1 MAISRVSSYLHCLA
15 LGVGASLLINCGGA
29 ELRGKSVPSPD
40 GKTYLVVDDNNGGS
54 CGPIQVDGRAWPFPL
69 HTPGPIEPGVHKIQ
83 CGTSGGA
90 EFEIKA
96 AHTFHF
102 NYWGP

>member
-1 MAISRVSSYLHCLA
+1 MATLGSSHQLLGLVFGAVLMIS
-15 LGVGASLLINCGGA
+15 VGCGGA

-40 GKTYLVVDDNNGGS
+40 GKTYLVVDDNNGGA
-54 CGPIQVDGRAWPFPL
+54 CGPIKVDGRLWQFPL
-69 HTPGPIEPGVHKIQ
+69 HTPGPIEPGIHKIQ
-83 CGTSGGA
+83 CGNSGGA
-90 EFEIKA
+90 EFEIKP